1 MKSSVNDIHGD
12 EGTGK
17 EDSGNNKTK
26 KAKEQAER
34 DANPGRK
41 ALDSLA
47 KVPVDD
53 AISVVNMLDVD
64 TANAVRCIMRLDTF
78 FFRMR
83 IIQGDDDGD
92 LWLKRNYFY
101 SGFWPLLPSLCHLRR
116 VCLMQFI
123 MLHLS
128 IQVEPSIILPSC
140 L

>member
-1 MKSSVNDIHGD
+1 MKSSVNDNNGD
-12 EGTGK
+12 EGTG

-26 KAKEQAER
+26 KAKDQAER
-34 DANPGRK
+34 GANATGK
-41 ALDSLA
+41 ALDSLG
-47 KVPVDD
+47 KVDD